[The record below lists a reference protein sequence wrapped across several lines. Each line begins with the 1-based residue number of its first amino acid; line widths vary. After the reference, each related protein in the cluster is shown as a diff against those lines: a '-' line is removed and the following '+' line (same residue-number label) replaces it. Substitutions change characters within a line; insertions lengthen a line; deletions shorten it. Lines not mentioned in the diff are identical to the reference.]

1 MLEEHSSPEHVAFCI
16 HQGPREVV
24 IAATK
29 LGSQVHSLVGQSC
42 QGEVSL
48 TLNVQTHPVCSANSP
63 KGQFYPISLTKN
75 PISKIVIYFINIQE
89 EFKYLFHS
97 STYDVSRLLRE

>member
-1 MLEEHSSPEHVAFCI
+1 MAQSEKEYLAPEKVAFWI
-16 HQGPREVV
+16 HEGPREVV

-75 PISKIVIYFINIQE
+75 WIFKIVFLIFTR
-89 EFKYLFHS
+89 S
-97 STYDVSRLLRE
+97 